1 MRMVLGHCLR
11 TSERN
16 WLPVM
21 PGMRSSDTTT
31 SMSLP
36 ARIIRPCC
44 AESAVKISNCVRSRL
59 RTSPDVRFG
68 SSSTNSSLLF
78 SMTGTLKLI
87 QHFD

>member
-1 MRMVLGHCLR
+1 MVLGHCLR

-36 ARIIRPCC
+36 ARIMRPLLRRVGREDLELR
-44 AESAVKISNCVRSRL
+44 AIETAHQRRSEVR
-59 RTSPDVRFG
+59 
-68 SSSTNSSLLF
+68 
-78 SMTGTLKLI
+78 LI
-87 QHFD
+87 VHQQ